1 MRKPN
6 NYENTQAQGEFTP
19 VELGGHTLVIKQ
31 VEERMSK
38 TNKPMI
44 VVSLI
49 SLQEISRRDILQN
62 RSRMISVR
70 TRNGRIRER
79 AIF

>member
-31 VEERMSK
+31 VMSLVEYRMKWYNEDEATAKSK
-38 TNKPMI
+38 IP
-44 VVSLI
+44 
-49 SLQEISRRDILQN
+49 EQN
-62 RSRMISVR
+62 QVM
-70 TRNGRIRER
+70 E
-79 AIF
+79 

>member
-6 NYENTQAQGEFTP
+6 NYESTQAQGEFTP

-44 VVSLI
+44 VVFFDFAPGD
-49 SLQEISRRDILQN
+49 RRDILQN
-62 RSRMISVR
+62 RSRMIFVQ
-70 TRNGRIRER
+70 TRNGRTRQR
-79 AIF
+79 NTF